1 MKRYYL
7 LAAAAIVFA
16 GCSNNEFVGEDS
28 GRTQESDKGQIAFS
42 STLPAATRAWY
53 GADAAA
59 KLNNKFIVS
68 GFNGAAS
75 TNAIATTPVF
85 DNYQVQWKANT
96 AGTTASNTADWEYVG
111 LDAAK
116 PSAVSGKQTIKYWNY
131 STGQYDF
138 IAYSTGTAGVVTEG
152 SATDGNVKVSA
163 IAAPTKDKPAAYTIQ
178 AQLRI

>member
-16 GCSNNEFVGEDS
+16 GCSNNEFVGADS
-28 GRTQESDKGQIAFS
+28 GRTQESGQGQIAFS

-68 GFNGAAS
+68 GFSGDKS
-75 TNAIATTPVF
+75 TDAIATTTVF
-85 DNYQVQWKANT
+85 DNYQVEWKANT

-111 LDAAK
+111 LTAAP
-116 PSAVSGKQTIKYWNY
+116 PSKVSGPQTIKYWNY
-131 STGQYDF
+131 SAGQYDF
-138 IAYSTGTAGVVTEG
+138 IAYSTGDNKVITEG
-152 SATDGNVKVSA
+152 DVAAGSVKVSA
-163 IAAPTKDKPAAYTIQ
+163 ITAPAKSSDAA
-178 AQLRI
+178 

>member
-7 LAAAAIVFA
+7 LAAAAIVLA

-28 GRTQESDKGQIAFS
+28 GTGQQSAKGQIAFS
-42 STLPAATRAWY
+42 STLPASTRAWY
-53 GADAAA
+53 GADAAG

-68 GFNGAAS
+68 GFNGDVS
-75 TNAIATTPVF
+75 TNAVAGTTVF

-116 PSAVSGKQTIKYWNY
+116 PSSVTGKQTIKY
-131 STGQYDF
+131 
-138 IAYSTGTAGVVTEG
+138 
-152 SATDGNVKVSA
+152 
-163 IAAPTKDKPAAYTIQ
+163 
-178 AQLRI
+178 